1 MSEVERLEVEFK
13 EALNARD
20 RETLLN
26 VHLKAIGMVSQPEKP
41 PVIAPNK
48 KAYERLIHAYIC
60 HVASS
65 DSGLPY
71 RVWWRAYY
79 GDKQLPKKPKHNVE
93 RSRSHLR
100 EMKKHSEFTA
110 ALCRKYKIAN

>member
-1 MSEVERLEVEFK
+1 MNEVERLEVEFK

-20 RETLLN
+20 RATLLDI
-26 VHLKAIGMVSQPEKP
+26 HLKAIGLVAQHEKP
-41 PVIAPNK
+41 PVIAANK

-60 HVASS
+60 HVASN
-65 DSGLPY
+65 DSRLPY

-79 GDKQLPKKPKHNVE
+79 GDKQPPKKPKHNVE

-100 EMKKHSEFTA
+100 EMKKHSKLTA
-110 ALCRKYKIAN
+110 RLCSKYKLVT